1 MNGEHTYTV
10 DSWQNVTTQV
20 KEALGISL
28 LTKKQASAMLRLYI
42 AGMCAEDIIKQMK
55 GETK

>member
-1 MNGEHTYTV
+1 MKDTKGG
-10 DSWQNVTTQV
+10 WQETITQV

-42 AGMCAEDIIKQMK
+42 TGMCTEEIIKQMK
-55 GETK
+55 GEKEWKVL